1 MRAGEISTLY
11 LESIKDTL
19 GKFAGKY
26 ENESIAS
33 LSGVEIKEWLA
44 NLPLVPKSCQRHFST
59 LRTAF
64 NTGGKVR

>member
-1 MRAGEISTLY
+1 MRAGGISTRY

-33 LSGVEIKEWLA
+33 LSGVEIKEWLRKPSLSA
-44 NLPLVPKSCQRHFST
+44 QVVSAPF
-59 LRTAF
+59 
-64 NTGGKVR
+64 